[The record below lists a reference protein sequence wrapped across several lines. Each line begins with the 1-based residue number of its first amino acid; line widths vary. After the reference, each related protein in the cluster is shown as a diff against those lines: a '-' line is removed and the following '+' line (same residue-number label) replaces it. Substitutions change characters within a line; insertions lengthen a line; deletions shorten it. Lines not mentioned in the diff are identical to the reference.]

1 MVKYPLPGGFGKRGI
16 GMLTAPK
23 GEALKRLNYIQ
34 GHLEGIRKMVQ
45 EERYCVDILKQLYAV
60 RKAVEKMEGVL
71 LDGHLHSC
79 VIEAIKDG
87 NAEGVIQEL
96 EELYALSNK

>member
-1 MVKYPLPGGFGKRGI
+1 
-16 GMLTAPK
+16 MLTAPK
-23 GEALKRLNYIQ
+23 DEALKRLNYIQ

>member
-1 MVKYPLPGGFGKRGI
+1 
-16 GMLTAPK
+16 MLDQPK
-23 GEALKRLNYIQ
+23 EEALKRLNYVQ

-45 EERYCVDILKQLYAV
+45 EEQYCVDILKQLYAV
-60 RKAVEKMEGVL
+60 RKAVEKIEGIL

-79 VIEAIKDG
+79 VIEGIKEG
-87 NAEGVIQEL
+87 NAEEVIQEL

>member
-1 MVKYPLPGGFGKRGI
+1 MGMEGKD
-16 GMLTAPK
+16 MLDEPK

-34 GHLEGIRKMVQ
+34 GHLQGIRKMVQ
-45 EERYCVDILKQLYAV
+45 EELYCVDILKQLYAV

-79 VIEAIKDG
+79 VVEGIKDG
-87 NAEGVIQEL
+87 HAEEVIQEL

>member
-1 MVKYPLPGGFGKRGI
+1 MGMEGKD
-16 GMLTAPK
+16 MLDEPK

-34 GHLEGIRKMVQ
+34 GHLQGIRKMVQ
-45 EERYCVDILKQLYAV
+45 EEQYCVDILKQLYAV

-79 VIEAIKDG
+79 VVEGIKDG
-87 NAEGVIQEL
+87 HAEEVIQEL

>member
-1 MVKYPLPGGFGKRGI
+1 MGTEGKD
-16 GMLTAPK
+16 MLDEPK

-34 GHLEGIRKMVQ
+34 GHLQGIRKMVQ
-45 EERYCVDILKQLYAV
+45 EEQYCVDILKQLYAV

-79 VIEAIKDG
+79 VVEGIKDG
-87 NAEGVIQEL
+87 HAEEVIQEL

>member
-1 MVKYPLPGGFGKRGI
+1 MGMEGKD
-16 GMLTAPK
+16 MLDEPK

-34 GHLEGIRKMVQ
+34 GHLQGIRKMVQ
-45 EERYCVDILKQLYAV
+45 EEQYCVDILKQLYAV

-79 VIEAIKDG
+79 VVEGIQDG
-87 NAEGVIQEL
+87 HAEEVIQEL

>member
-1 MVKYPLPGGFGKRGI
+1 MGVEGKD
-16 GMLTAPK
+16 MLDEPK

-34 GHLEGIRKMVQ
+34 GHLQGIRKMVQ
-45 EERYCVDILKQLYAV
+45 EEQYCVDILKQLYAV

-79 VIEAIKDG
+79 VIEGIKEG
-87 NAEGVIQEL
+87 NAEEVIQEL
-96 EELYALSNK
+96 EELYSLSNK

>member
-1 MVKYPLPGGFGKRGI
+1 MEGRN
-16 GMLTAPK
+16 MQDQPK
-23 GEALKRLNYIQ
+23 DEALKRLNYIQ
-34 GHLEGIRKMVQ
+34 GHLQGIRKMVQ
-45 EERYCVDILKQLYAV
+45 EEQYCVDILKQLYAV

-79 VIEAIKDG
+79 VIKGIKEG
-87 NAEGVIQEL
+87 HAEEVIQEL

>member
-1 MVKYPLPGGFGKRGI
+1 MEGKD
-16 GMLTAPK
+16 MLDEPK

-34 GHLEGIRKMVQ
+34 GHLQGIRKMVQ
-45 EERYCVDILKQLYAV
+45 EEQYCVDILKQLYAV

-79 VIEAIKDG
+79 VIEGIKEG
-87 NAEGVIQEL
+87 HAEEVIQEL

>member
-1 MVKYPLPGGFGKRGI
+1 MGMEGK
-16 GMLTAPK
+16 GMLDEPK

-34 GHLEGIRKMVQ
+34 GHLQGIRKMVQ
-45 EERYCVDILKQLYAV
+45 EEQYCVDILKQLYAV

-79 VIEAIKDG
+79 VVEGIKDG
-87 NAEGVIQEL
+87 HAEEVIQEL

>member
-1 MVKYPLPGGFGKRGI
+1 MGTEGKD
-16 GMLTAPK
+16 MLDEPK

-34 GHLEGIRKMVQ
+34 GHLQGIRKMVQ
-45 EERYCVDILKQLYAV
+45 EEQYCVDILKQLYAV

-79 VIEAIKDG
+79 VVEGIKDG
-87 NAEGVIQEL
+87 HAEEVIQEL
-96 EELYALSNK
+96 EELYALTNK

>member
-1 MVKYPLPGGFGKRGI
+1 MGMEGKD
-16 GMLTAPK
+16 MLDEPK

-34 GHLEGIRKMVQ
+34 GHLQGIRKMVQ
-45 EERYCVDILKQLYAV
+45 EEQYCVDILKQLYAV
-60 RKAVEKMEGVL
+60 RKALEKMEGVL

-79 VIEAIKDG
+79 VVEGIKDG
-87 NAEGVIQEL
+87 HAEEVIQEL

>member
-1 MVKYPLPGGFGKRGI
+1 
-16 GMLTAPK
+16 MLTAPK
-23 GEALKRLNYIQ
+23 DEALKRLNYIQ

-45 EERYCVDILKQLYAV
+45 EEQYCVGILKQLYAV
-60 RKAVEKMEGVL
+60 RKAIEKMEGVL

-79 VIEAIKDG
+79 VTGAIKEG
-87 NAEGVIQEL
+87 NSEEVIQEL

>member
-1 MVKYPLPGGFGKRGI
+1 MEGKD
-16 GMLTAPK
+16 MLDEPK

-34 GHLEGIRKMVQ
+34 GHLQGIRKMVQ
-45 EERYCVDILKQLYAV
+45 EEQYCVDILKQLYAV

-79 VIEAIKDG
+79 VVEGIKDG
-87 NAEGVIQEL
+87 HAEEVIQEL

>member
-1 MVKYPLPGGFGKRGI
+1 MGMEGKD
-16 GMLTAPK
+16 MLDEPK

-34 GHLEGIRKMVQ
+34 GHLQGIRKMVQ
-45 EERYCVDILKQLYAV
+45 EEQYCVDILKQLYAV

-79 VIEAIKDG
+79 VIEGIKEG
-87 NAEGVIQEL
+87 HAEEVIQEL

>member
-1 MVKYPLPGGFGKRGI
+1 MKGRN
-16 GMLTAPK
+16 MQDQPK
-23 GEALKRLNYIQ
+23 IEALKRLNYIQ
-34 GHLEGIRKMVQ
+34 GHLQGIRKMVQ
-45 EERYCVDILKQLYAV
+45 EEQYCVDILKQLYAV

-79 VIEAIKDG
+79 VVEGIKDG
-87 NAEGVIQEL
+87 HAEEVIQEL

>member
-1 MVKYPLPGGFGKRGI
+1 MEGKD
-16 GMLTAPK
+16 MLDEPK

-34 GHLEGIRKMVQ
+34 GHLQGIRKMVQ
-45 EERYCVDILKQLYAV
+45 EEQYCVDILKQLYAV
-60 RKAVEKMEGVL
+60 RKALEKMEGVL

-79 VIEAIKDG
+79 VVEGIKDG
-87 NAEGVIQEL
+87 HAEEVIQEL

>member
-1 MVKYPLPGGFGKRGI
+1 MGVEGKD
-16 GMLTAPK
+16 MLDEPK

-34 GHLEGIRKMVQ
+34 GHLQGIRKMVQ
-45 EERYCVDILKQLYAV
+45 EEQYCVDILKQLYAV

-79 VIEAIKDG
+79 VVEGIQDG
-87 NAEGVIQEL
+87 HAEEVIQEL